1 MNRYTTKHFWR
12 MTESEQG
19 EWIRYE
25 DYKEET
31 EILRMERDSYRELYR
46 EANKDHCDM
55 ALHYLK
61 AQRLAVRY
69 KFMVHGLTVVLIVN
83 FIVFVAKLIGWSLGL

>member
-1 MNRYTTKHFWR
+1 
-12 MTESEQG
+12 MTESEEG

-31 EILRMERDSYRELYR
+31 ERLRMERDSYRAMYGDTFDNYCAMTRNYHKE
-46 EANKDHCDM
+46 
-55 ALHYLK
+55 
-61 AQRLAVRY
+61 QRLTDHYRFRAHV
-69 KFMVHGLTVVLIVN
+69 LTGVLIVN

>member
-1 MNRYTTKHFWR
+1 
-12 MTESEQG
+12 MTESEEG
-19 EWIRYE
+19 EWVRYE

-31 EILRMERDSYRELYR
+31 EILRMERDSYRELYT

-69 KFMVHGLTVVLIVN
+69 KFRVSVLHLVLMATYGGI
-83 FIVFVAKLIGWSLGL
+83 VAKLIVWSLGIL

>member
-12 MTESEQG
+12 MAESEEG

-31 EILRMERDSYRELYR
+31 ERLRMERDSYRELYT

-69 KFMVHGLTVVLIVN
+69 KFRVRVLTGVLIAN
-83 FIVFVAKLIGWSLGL
+83 FIVFVATLIGWSFGL